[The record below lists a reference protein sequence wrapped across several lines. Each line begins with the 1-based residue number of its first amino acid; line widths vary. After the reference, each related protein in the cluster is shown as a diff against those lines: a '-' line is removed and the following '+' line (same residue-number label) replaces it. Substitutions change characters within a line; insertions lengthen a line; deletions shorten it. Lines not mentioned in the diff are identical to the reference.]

1 MNPSPLRYPGGKYK
15 MYEYVAQL
23 IQENNCN
30 TYIEPF
36 CGGAAVA
43 LELLFDGVVKKIIIN
58 DYDYTIY
65 CFWDSVLHRTD
76 EFIKMVLQVEVSME
90 EWYKQ
95 KAIREDL
102 DNYNSLEIGFSTFFL
117 NRTNRSG
124 IIDKA
129 GPIGGFTQQGDY
141 PINCRFNK
149 ERLVAQIKKIGE
161 KRDSI
166 KIYNLEALDFIDDVI
181 LKTRKAFIFFDP
193 PYYGKGPWL
202 YTNFYCHGDH
212 VNLAHAILEKLKN
225 RKWIVTYDNVNA
237 IKSMYSKV
245 NCVEFELKY
254 SLQSKRSGSE
264 VMLFSKQIRRPE
276 QEQKYIKTIQS
287 EEL

>member
-36 CGGAAVA
+36 CGGAAVD

-193 PYYGKGPWL
+193 PYYGKGPGL